1 MQGRCTTKFQ
11 QSIKTHERGKMKIS
25 HLKVAQK
32 PSISISEL
40 MSGSATVTASA
51 NHALHKWG
59 PNFEPLVAQ

>member
-32 PSISISEL
+32 PSISEL

-51 NHALHKWG
+51 NYTLHKWG